1 MYRTN
6 TRNDCEFLF
15 EVLVEKHN
23 VVIRCRLAAGCRTD
37 QGPDFLPPRKNLQG
51 IENKGPNVPFKGEA
65 FSAAFD
71 DIPDRTE
78 LTFVFEL
85 GGQSAEKT
93 TLLLDE

>member
-1 MYRTN
+1 M
-6 TRNDCEFLF
+6 
-15 EVLVEKHN
+15 
-23 VVIRCRLAAGCRTD
+23 
-37 QGPDFLPPRKNLQG
+37 PPRKNLQG

-78 LTFVFEL
+78 LTFVFDL

-93 TLLLDE
+93 TLLLDDSTNRAGTRNAIPAPTISAPQS